1 MKKAFTL
8 MEMMISI
15 ILFSIIVLFLY
26 QALDMTKKSN
36 QFYSDKLYELES
48 KSDIKKLFFED
59 IVNSQKIYTPSED
72 KNKNNIFQFKTS
84 NIFHNPFYT
93 NVTYFLTKED
103 NLVRCESK
111 TKFDKHKVYN
121 FVEDSYIDIVEN
133 NVTKFRI
140 STNKKY
146 KNSYSVY
153 IKYKDESD
161 IIFTLKK

>member
-1 MKKAFTL
+1 

-15 ILFSIIVLFLY
+15 VLFSIIVLFLY

-36 QFYSDKLYELES
+36 QFYANKLYELES
-48 KSDIKKLFFED
+48 KSDIKKLMFED
-59 IVNSQKIYTPSED
+59 IINSNGTVKIDED
-72 KNKNNIFQFKTS
+72 KNKNNIFQFNSS

-111 TKFDKHKVYN
+111 DKFDKNKIYTFIEN
-121 FVEDSYIDIVEN
+121 SYIDIVEH

-140 STNKKY
+140 SYNKKY
-146 KNSYSVY
+146 NNSYAVY
-153 IKYKDESD
+153 IKYQDESEM
-161 IIFTLKK
+161 IFTLKKMK